1 MEHEKESSS
10 APESSESDSST
21 SGWGGARP
29 GAGRKPGRTDR
40 LTARALLAECE
51 RVTGRPFAETLVE
64 GYHETI
70 LNGDWRNRVVYEK
83 MILDKVST
91 TMIEAEVT
99 DPNDTVE
106 QRREAFRQA
115 LAAFAARP
123 QQDK

>member
-1 MEHEKESSS
+1 MEHEKESSLS
-10 APESSESDSST
+10 PDANNSDAA
-21 SGWGGARP
+21 GWGGARA

-51 RVTGRPFAETLVE
+51 RVVGRPFAETLVE

-106 QRREAFRQA
+106 QRREAFRAA
-115 LAAFAARP
+115 LAAFAQNP
-123 QQDK
+123 NQDK